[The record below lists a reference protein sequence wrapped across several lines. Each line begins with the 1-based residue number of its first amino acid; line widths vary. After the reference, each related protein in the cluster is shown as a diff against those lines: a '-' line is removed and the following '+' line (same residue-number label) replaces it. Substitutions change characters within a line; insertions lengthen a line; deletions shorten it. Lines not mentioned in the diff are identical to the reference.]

1 MTKTKDN
8 VVRVGAAILSVA
20 TTVSTMLVAT
30 PTVTFS
36 NVPIA
41 PRIPTTQITSTKKIP
56 RTHQLINAT
65 AKLIAGYEGS
75 VPGTPGHLKIYGD
88 VGGNPTACY
97 GRLLTPTQAKAYQQQ
112 YPNGI
117 PETICTQWLN
127 QDTATAMQRVL
138 ERSNPTVPMTPGQL
152 AALTSLAYNVGNF
165 GEGLSKN
172 LEMGNYKLA
181 TTTSLPKYNKAII
194 DGKKK
199 PVLGLTNRRQAEVHI
214 ATSGLPYYNG
224 ESLPPP
230 AQLKKSLETAV
241 QQINT
246 KTALQEDQLHQQQK
260 IEKARNQL
268 QRYSDLLLTR

>member
-1 MTKTKDN
+1 MTETKETLTG
-8 VVRVGAAILSVA
+8 VVSFALA
-20 TTVSTMLVAT
+20 TATMLSTVLAAT
-30 PTVTFS
+30 PTATFS
-36 NVPIA
+36 TVPIA

-75 VPGTPGHLKIYGD
+75 VPGTPGHLKIYRD

-97 GRLLTPTQAKAYQQQ
+97 GRLLTPTQAEAYQQQ
-112 YPNGI
+112 HPNGI
-117 PETICTQWLN
+117 PKTICAKWLE
-127 QDTATAMQRVL
+127 QDTVTAMQRVL
-138 ERSNPTVPMTPGQL
+138 DRSNPTVPMTPGQL

-172 LEMGNYKLA
+172 LETGNYKLA

-194 DGKKK
+194 DGKKQ

-224 ESLPPP
+224 GALPPP
-230 AQLKKSLETAV
+230 AELGQSLEIVA

-246 KTALQEDQLHQQQK
+246 ETAKQVAEIQQK
-260 IEKARNQL
+260 QGLEIAA
-268 QRYSDLLLTR
+268 QRQRDQDRLLTR

>member
-36 NVPIA
+36 TVPIA
-41 PRIPTTQITSTKKIP
+41 PTTPTTQITSTKKIP

-75 VPGTPGHLKIYGD
+75 VPGTPGHLKIYRD

-127 QDTATAMQRVL
+127 QDTARAMQRVL
-138 ERSNPTVPMTPGQL
+138 DRSNPTVPMTPGQL

-172 LEMGNYKLA
+172 LEIGNYKLA

-230 AQLKKSLETAV
+230 AELGQSLEIVA

-246 KTALQEDQLHQQQK
+246 ETAKQVAEIQQK
-260 IEKARNQL
+260 QGLEIAA
-268 QRYSDLLLTR
+268 QRQRDQDRLLTR